1 VQIIFQQFSCF
12 SACSIGILIGSGVL
26 SLDLGYTEQS
36 LGWFLRG
43 STRVVFTSCRSC
55 WLIVV
60 GCIDDQSKIVVG
72 CG

>member
-12 SACSIGILIGSGVL
+12 SARSIGILIGSGVL
-26 SLDLGYTEQS
+26 SLDLGYTEQLS
-36 LGWFLRG
+36 GLFLRG
-43 STRVVFTSCRSC
+43 STRVVFTSCRSY